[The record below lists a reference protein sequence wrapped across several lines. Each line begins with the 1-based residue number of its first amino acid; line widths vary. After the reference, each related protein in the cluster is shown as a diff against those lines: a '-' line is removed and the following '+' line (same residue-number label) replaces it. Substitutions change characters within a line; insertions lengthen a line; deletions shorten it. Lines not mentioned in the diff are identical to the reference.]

1 MRVENEAPAML
12 VRALIEADR
21 AWAAALVAEHFGAT
35 AVASR
40 GVLHDA
46 RSLPGL
52 IAQERGQRVGLLQYR
67 LVADQLEVVVL
78 IARPP
83 RQGIG
88 RRLLEAAEESARA
101 QGCRRLWLVTTND
114 NRPAIAFY
122 QAVGWHQCAT
132 HRGAITD
139 ARRLKPQIPPTGHA
153 GIPIED
159 EIEFERLIDRPPHV
173 TDRPDGLPSIDQ
185 PDPD

>member
-1 MRVENEAPAML
+1 ML
-12 VRALIEADR
+12 VRALVEADR

-35 AVASR
+35 AVVSR

-52 IAQERGQRVGLLQYR
+52 IAQERGRRVGLLQYR

-78 IARPP
+78 IARRP
-83 RQGIG
+83 RRGIG
-88 RRLLEAAEESARA
+88 RRLVEAAEDVARGLA
-101 QGCRRLWLVTTND
+101 ARRLWLITTND

-122 QAVGWHQCAT
+122 QAVGWRQCAI
-132 HRGAITD
+132 HRGAIIE
-139 ARRLKPQIPPTGHA
+139 ARRLKPQIPRTGHA

-159 EIEFERLIDRPPHV
+159 EIEFERLIDQRPHV
-173 TDRPDGLPSIDQ
+173 TD
-185 PDPD
+185 